1 MNNDY
6 LGSKFE
12 DAIDLILLYSGLN
25 QDLDGRAME
34 VLRGLQEAKLEYESL
49 YDYYNANRSA
59 Q

>member
-6 LGSKFE
+6 LGCKFE
-12 DAIDLILLYSGLN
+12 DAIELILLYSGLN
-25 QDLDGRAME
+25 QDLDSRAMV

-49 YDYYNANRSA
+49 YDYYNADRPS

>member
-12 DAIDLILLYSGLN
+12 DAIELILLYSSID
-25 QDLDGRAME
+25 QDRDNRAME

-49 YDYYNANRSA
+49 YDYYNANRPA

>member
-12 DAIDLILLYSGLN
+12 DAIELILLYSSIDQERDN
-25 QDLDGRAME
+25 RAME

-49 YDYYNANRSA
+49 YDYYNANRPS